1 MPVPPF
7 PLRDPVLALNP
18 VRGTRRRGAAIGAG
32 CIASARAWRR
42 RRAALRLRA
51 ALFGWRKLVGAAMGR
66 DGRACSTS
74 QTEAT

>member
-1 MPVPPF
+1 MPVPPSL
-7 PLRDPVLALNP
+7 LRDPVLAQNP
-18 VRGTRRRGAAIGAG
+18 VRWTRRRGAAIGAG
-32 CIASARAWRR
+32 CIASAR
-42 RRAALRLRA
+42 ALRLRA